1 VQTNPILQVCSV
13 ATYAAQM
20 KTHFNFSKAIDGQ
33 IKVFLDEHCN
43 VANAPT
49 SPKQWQM
56 QWIYSETD
64 AN

>member
-1 VQTNPILQVCSV
+1 
-13 ATYAAQM
+13 M
-20 KTHFNFSKAIDGQ
+20 KTHFNFSKAIHGQ
-33 IKVFLDEHCN
+33 IKVFLDGHCN

-56 QWIYSETD
+56 LWIYSETD